1 MMQRILESGAVR
13 WLRLIGANVLAVA
26 LISGCGPGQRE
37 IGAAMQDA
45 LVEPAFAADAT
56 WADEVRE
63 FYANR
68 ELQPAWTNGRG
79 LNGRGRRVAALL
91 DSAEHDGLDPAQYGT
106 GEIARL
112 REAIDNT
119 EDDSVLVAMIA
130 TLDAQISAGYRRY
143 LGDLDAGAIGASDFM
158 DRPHRE
164 TTSLVAKL
172 DAAAAGDDPSTIA
185 KSLEPVSPQYR
196 ALKSALVRYTDIAR
210 LGGWPTVSVH
220 ADSGAAA
227 AQLRARL
234 IAEGDPVESELAST
248 VAATPASF
256 DTTLI
261 AALRH
266 FQKRHGLEEHGRL
279 DDATLRELNTP
290 VQQRVATLSLNL
302 DRWRAMPREPL
313 PLGVRVNIPA
323 YEMAVLEDDQPV
335 LEMKVV
341 VGALAHPTPV
351 MIDTMEYVVTSPYW
365 NVPASILSE
374 EIAPGVAEDDD
385 YLRDRSM
392 EIVAR
397 DDTSV
402 EIEPGSIDWDELN
415 VDSIDWLVRQR
426 PGANNAL
433 GRVKFMFPN
442 TLDIYLHDT
451 PSQSGFEQTI
461 RAISHGCVRLEKP
474 IELARLVLGRRASID
489 QDIEALVATGEEKHI
504 PLDVGI
510 PVHIVYLTASA
521 DNGIV
526 RFHADIYGLD
536 QRVGEVVEP

>member
-1 MMQRILESGAVR
+1 MMRRIFEAEGGR
-13 WLRLIGANVLAVA
+13 WLRLMGANVLAVV
-26 LISGCGPGQRE
+26 LVSGCGPGHRE
-37 IGAAMQDA
+37 IGAAMEDA
-45 LVEPAFAADAT
+45 LVAPAFAADAT
-56 WADEVRE
+56 WADDVRE

-68 ELQPAWTNGRG
+68 ELRPAWTNGRG

-91 DSAEHDGLDPAQYGT
+91 DSTERDGLDPSPYGT
-106 GEIARL
+106 WEIARL

-119 EDDSVLVAMIA
+119 EDQAVRVAMIA

-143 LGDLDAGAIGASDFM
+143 LGDLDAGAVGASDFM

-172 DAAAAGDDPSTIA
+172 DAAAAGDDPSSIA
-185 KSLEPVSPQYR
+185 KSLEPVSPQYSD
-196 ALKSALVRYTDIAR
+196 LKSALVRYTDIAR
-210 LGGWPTVSVH
+210 LGGWPTVSIH
-220 ADSGAAA
+220 ADSGATAT
-227 AQLRARL
+227 QLRARL
-234 IAEGDPVESELAST
+234 IAEGDTIESDKASRG
-248 VAATPASF
+248 AATPASF
-256 DTTLI
+256 DTTLV

-279 DDATLRELNTP
+279 DNATLRELNTP
-290 VQQRVATLSLNL
+290 VQQRIATLSLNL
-302 DRWRAMPREPL
+302 DRWRAMPRETS
-313 PLGVRVNIPA
+313 PLGIRVNIPA
-323 YEMAVLEDDQPV
+323 YELAVLENDQPV

-374 EIAPGVAEDDD
+374 EIAPGVADDDD
-385 YLRDRSM
+385 YLHDRSM
-392 EIVAR
+392 EIVSR

-402 EIEPGSIDWDELN
+402 VIEPGSIDWDELN

-426 PGANNAL
+426 PGAHNAL

-442 TLDIYLHDT
+442 SLDIYLHDT
-451 PSQSGFEQTI
+451 PSKSGFEQTI
-461 RAISHGCVRLEKP
+461 RALSHGCVRLEKP
-474 IELARLVLGRRASID
+474 IELARLILARRASVD
-489 QDIEALVATGEEKHI
+489 QDIDALVATGDEKHI
-504 PLDVGI
+504 PLDHGI

-536 QRVGEVVEP
+536 QRVGEMVDA